1 MSNTT
6 MNSTVSARRTF
17 LRASALAAGLAFLAT
32 ATLTPTVA
40 TARNGNG
47 TDGVGAKALVGTW
60 RVTVTT
66 FPCANPQA
74 TNPPFV
80 SLLTFGDDGSLI
92 ETTSSPQFQPGQR
105 STGHGFWERTGPGAY
120 RVISEAFIQFATN
133 PAPPPPAPAL
143 QRGRQRLDQGI
154 QMTSRDSFVSD
165 ASVAFFNSTAPNGV
179 APYFTGC
186 ARASG
191 VRFE

>member
-1 MSNTT
+1 MNNTKT
-6 MNSTVSARRTF
+6 NSTVSGRRSF
-17 LRASALAAGLAFLAT
+17 LRVSTLATGLALLAT
-32 ATLTPTVA
+32 ATLTPMVA
-40 TARNGNG
+40 TAKNGNG

-80 SLLTFGDDGSLI
+80 SLLTFGEDGSLI

-120 RVISEAFIQFATN
+120 RAISEAFIQFTTN

-143 QRGRQRLDQGI
+143 QRGRQQIDQGI

-186 ARASG
+186 AKATG

>member
-1 MSNTT
+1 
-6 MNSTVSARRTF
+6 MNSMMSGRRSF
-17 LRASALAAGLAFLAT
+17 LRVSTLATGLALLAT
-32 ATLTPTVA
+32 ATLTPMVA
-40 TARNGNG
+40 TAKNANG
-47 TDGVGAKALVGTW
+47 TDGVGAKALIGTW

-66 FPCANPQA
+66 YPCANPQA
-74 TNPPFV
+74 ARPSFE

-92 ETTSSPQFQPGQR
+92 ETTSSPQFQAGQR
-105 STGHGFWERTGPGAY
+105 STGHGFWERTGPGSY
-120 RVISEAFIQFATN
+120 RVVSEAFIQFATN

-143 QRGRQRLDQGI
+143 QTGRQRIDQGI

-186 ARASG
+186 AKATG